1 MFKPAG
7 GVLRGDEQRSVA
19 SGLMTHARIAE
30 DVAQHGARRIG
41 VLAALTAIT
50 VVGAAV
56 LHHTLQPEI
65 SFVDHSLL
73 YRLSAVFIVL
83 AGAGLAALQRAELV
97 SPQDLLDLGLV
108 FEVAGA
114 FALALIEN
122 AAPWPDA
129 PVRGSTVATAWIAIC
144 VIVIPNRPW
153 KSITAASYPLRL
165 FLRAPYRRT
174 DFGYP
179 ALPWNRLCS
188 YALGPFFVVGWTPLI
203 SIRLHRLHEDL
214 SRSEELGSYHLE
226 RLLGRGGMGEVWLAR
241 HRLLRREAAVKLV
254 LAGLLEHAGHSE
266 RRQIQKRF
274 ESEAQAI
281 ASLRSP
287 QRWRSTITAWPRTDR
302 STMRWSICTASMR
315 KGS

>member
-122 AAPWPDA
+122 AVPWPDA

-144 VIVIPNRPW
+144 VMVIPNRPW
-153 KSITAASYPLRL
+153 KSITAAAIVRCDGSLRS
-165 FLRAPYRRT
+165 PYRRT
-174 DFGYP
+174 D
-179 ALPWNRLCS
+179 CS
-188 YALGPFFVVGWTPLI
+188 GIRRCRGTGCAAMHSDPSSWSDGRRSSAYAFIG
-203 SIRLHRLHEDL
+203 
-214 SRSEELGSYHLE
+214 
-226 RLLGRGGMGEVWLAR
+226 
-241 HRLLRREAAVKLV
+241 
-254 LAGLLEHAGHSE
+254 
-266 RRQIQKRF
+266 
-274 ESEAQAI
+274 
-281 ASLRSP
+281 
-287 QRWRSTITAWPRTDR
+287 
-302 STMRWSICTASMR
+302 CTR
-315 KGS
+315 I